1 MQRQLSRDEL
11 IGSFI
16 PDGIHILGPVL
27 KSLVRVKPRDKVIFT
42 TDCMSAAGGGPGRFR
57 IGRFDV
63 DVGEDGVVRE
73 PGKPNFAGSSLTMD
87 KGIENICKFLG
98 WTEAEAREACSS
110 RVAES
115 LGM

>member
-1 MQRQLSRDEL
+1 
-11 IGSFI
+11 
-16 PDGIHILGPVL
+16 
-27 KSLVRVKPRDKVIFT
+27 LVRAKPRDKVIFT

-98 WTEAEAREACSS
+98 WTKAEAREACSS